1 MVYPSLE
8 EISAQLD
15 SSDSRDR
22 MLARP
27 ASFPSIDAVPL
38 IKKKVLDDEILQIR
52 SMAVFALGI
61 KHTEECYPPW

>member
-22 MLARP
+22 MLARRP
-27 ASFPSIDAVPL
+27 SFPSIDAVPL
-38 IKKKVLDDEILQIR
+38 IKSVGRRNPANSLDGVR
-52 SMAVFALGI
+52 TG
-61 KHTEECYPPW
+61 H

>member
-22 MLARP
+22 VALAARVV
-27 ASFPSIDAVPL
+27 SSIDAVP
-38 IKKKVLDDEILQIR
+38 
-52 SMAVFALGI
+52 
-61 KHTEECYPPW
+61 